1 MFIQHLA
8 GESNTQAKL
17 ERKPRRNIQYKDVG
31 MSDLAFQNFHHDRKT
46 EHILKDLSANAVS
59 HQENLEFL
67 EDVVPKTTPY
77 KKIKGV
83 ALATQA
89 RLRGDLKIAEERAEA
104 LQQAPAATN
113 GNGSLV
119 VNGGGTFTVPLR
131 VDDPSQQLEMEMRQ
145 ATGRD
150 GDVGMSG

>member
-1 MFIQHLA
+1 M
-8 GESNTQAKL
+8 
-17 ERKPRRNIQYKDVG
+17 
-31 MSDLAFQNFHHDRKT
+31 
-46 EHILKDLSANAVS
+46 S
-59 HQENLEFL
+59 HQDNLEFL

-77 KKIKGV
+77 KKIKST

-104 LQQAPAATN
+104 SQQVPAATN

-119 VNGGGTFTVPLR
+119 VNGGGAFTVPLR